1 MGENHPAAD
10 LGRYTHRVAIA
21 NSRLVSLAEGRV
33 SFRWKDYRHHD
44 KQKVMTLGADEFIRR
59 FLLHVL
65 PDGFHRIRHYGYLA
79 NGGRA
84 AKLAHCRRLLAVP
97 EPAPTAPAADY
108 RERYQQLTGRSI
120 GPLSVMRRPHDRNRR
135 HSPYGRVR
143 RCGFLEHLMIPC
155 DTPSQPSVL
164 DSPPAVDAA
173 TPLALPAASDRPY
186 SGDQPP
192 IRGDLRRN

>member
-1 MGENHPAAD
+1 MASATFCSTSC
-10 LGRYTHRVAIA
+10 LTASIASATTAISPTVGA
-21 NSRLVSLAEGRV
+21 RPSLAH
-33 SFRWKDYRHHD
+33 S
-44 KQKVMTLGADEFIRR
+44 
-59 FLLHVL
+59 
-65 PDGFHRIRHYGYLA
+65 
-79 NGGRA
+79 
-84 AKLAHCRRLLAVP
+84 RRLLAVP

-164 DSPPAVDAA
+164 DQRQLLTPPLRLRFQRRATDRIQAISPRSAAISGGIDQSPPMAA
-173 TPLALPAASDRPY
+173 PSIPIAAHRSVGSDRYRHSAPTTGRAQ
-186 SGDQPP
+186 SP
-192 IRGDLRRN
+192 